1 MQDKLTG
8 VQLKVAALSG
18 NVSAGQMLK
27 TGHHQIIVVEHL
39 QTENHQTHLA

>member
-18 NVSAGQMLK
+18 EVSAGQMLE
-27 TGHHQIIVVEHL
+27 TGHHQIILVEHL
-39 QTENHQTHLA
+39 HTEKHRTHLA